1 MITINKYEQMSQ
13 DGINSIYRLTMSRD
27 KVDAFFDDQRNIV
40 SWKWLIRKNITCVL
54 RTIEDNNT
62 TQLLN
67 GMLIDLYFWHKSGY
81 IMPYEK

>member
-40 SWKWLIRKNITCVL
+40 SWKWLIRKNINCVL